1 MNRPAAGGALGE
13 SGVPDAAGGLGT
25 AGGPAAGGAPAGV
38 TGPGAAEGLVVDELT
53 VSYPASG
60 ARAVAVDGVSLRVR
74 PGESYGLVGESG
86 SGKSTLA
93 AALAGVLPDGGR
105 VERGS
110 IRLDGVDVG
119 GLSER
124 DRRRWRATAFAMV
137 HQGATSSLDPTVRVG
152 AQVAEA
158 CQLQGLSRAAA
169 RLRALELLAAVRL
182 PEPAVIA
189 RRWPHQLSGGQQQ
202 RVGIAAALASRPR
215 LLVLDEPTTGLDAAV
230 AREILDLLQV
240 LRRKI
245 NAAVVLI
252 SHDLALVARRCD
264 RVGVLYAGRLVEE
277 GRAAELLTTPRHPY
291 TAGLVAAAPSVGAT
305 RRERRLQP
313 VPGQPPAPTE
323 RPDGCTFADR
333 CTLADETCRTRE
345 PPLVPVPA
353 ATAVVP
359 PDKPPEGRL
368 DAPPDGH
375 TARCHHSDRL
385 TTLHLP
391 EQATEVDHESPSRS
405 PGPNPR
411 PGLLSVRGLS
421 RGYGRTPVLDG
432 IDLDIAYGEVLGLVG
447 ESGSGK
453 TTLARALVGLGPD
466 GPGELRLAGRPLPA
480 RLSRRSAEDRR
491 RVQMVFQDPDTTLNQ
506 RHSVAIVL
514 RRALVTLRGAGT
526 VADLAGRVQ
535 LGRRLLPV
543 RTARLSG
550 GQKQRVAIGRA
561 FAGEPDLVVCDE
573 PVSALDVSV
582 QAAVLELLATARDTD
597 GVSYLFVSHDLA
609 VVGYLADRLAV
620 LYRGQIV
627 EVGPTSAVLSG
638 PHHPYTDSLTGIGAP
653 APAPGRP
660 DSVPGRPGPVGPAG
674 CRFAGTCPRRVDGL
688 CDQVAPPVRLL
699 PGPAGAPAH
708 TVRCHLEP
716 SDLLRTPSTP
726 PAGSGAQAP
735 PAVQKERV

>member
-1 MNRPAAGGALGE
+1 MSRPATGDAAGGPDALDGL
-13 SGVPDAAGGLGT
+13 GAPDAAGEPGT
-25 AGGPAAGGAPAGV
+25 PGGAAAGGAPAGV
-38 TGPGAAEGLVVDELT
+38 PAPGAAEGLAVDGLT
-53 VSYPASG
+53 VSYPAPG

-105 VERGS
+105 VDRGS

-158 CQLQGLSRAAA
+158 CRLQGLPRAAA

-230 AREILDLLQV
+230 AREILDLLQA
-240 LRRKI
+240 LRQEI

-252 SHDLALVARRCD
+252 SHDLALVAHRCD

-277 GRAAELLTTPRHPY
+277 GRATELLTTPRHPY
-291 TAGLVAAAPSVGAT
+291 TAGLVAAAPTVGIT
-305 RRERRLQP
+305 RRERRLRA

-323 RPDGCTFADR
+323 RPSGCTFADR
-333 CTLADETCRTRE
+333 CTLADETCRNRE
-345 PPLVPVPA
+345 PPLVLA
-353 ATAVVP
+353 AAPAVVL
-359 PDKPPEGRL
+359 PDKPPDGQL
-368 DAPPDGH
+368 DAHPAGH
-375 TARCHHSDRL
+375 TVRCHHSDSL
-385 TTLHLP
+385 MTLHLP
-391 EQATEVDHESPSRS
+391 EQGTEVDHSSPS
-405 PGPNPR
+405 

-421 RGYGRTPVLDG
+421 RSYGRTPVLDE
-432 IDLDIAYGEVLGLVG
+432 IDLDIAYGEVFGLVG

-491 RVQMVFQDPDTTLNQ
+491 RVQMVFQDPDTTLNP
-506 RHSVAIVL
+506 RHPVATVL
-514 RRALVTLRGAGT
+514 RRALVTLRGSGT

-535 LGRRLLPV
+535 LGPRLLPV

-582 QAAVLELLATARDTD
+582 QAAVLELLAAARDTD

-638 PHHPYTDSLTGIGAP
+638 PHHPYTDSLTGTG
-653 APAPGRP
+653 APGR
-660 DSVPGRPGPVGPAG
+660 VPGRPEPVEPVGPAG

-699 PGPAGAPAH
+699 PGPPGAPVH

-716 SDLLRTPSTP
+716 SDLPRTPSTP
-726 PAGSGAQAP
+726 LAGSGAQAP
-735 PAVQKERV
+735 PAAQKERV